1 MQYLQTARQTRCSTG
16 LSQEHSTGVP
26 VDDARDKSSLE
37 ASMALLITDETHRL
51 ISAVKVQGTVVY
63 NSSGD

>member
-1 MQYLQTARQTRCSTG
+1 
-16 LSQEHSTGVP
+16 
-26 VDDARDKSSLE
+26 
-37 ASMALLITDETHRL
+37 MALLITDETHRL